1 MKHLVILLGLILF
14 ASPIFAQDIGGD
26 GSFRANK
33 AQLFKTYTT
42 YTASSDDTS
51 GYITI
56 NAPALATSLLLASEV
71 SLIWVSTDSTAAD
84 VNVIATNDYLT
95 TVKFTTYTDSIVVSD
110 SVAAGSNAG
119 TQKVIVLKSPTVN
132 RFPGATRVKVGTVFR
147 AAGQGTT
154 AGRTGKWFV
163 QWVK

>member
-1 MKHLVILLGLILF
+1 MKQLVILLGLLLLT
-14 ASPIFAQDIGGD
+14 SQVYPQDISGGPN
-26 GSFRANK
+26 FRANK
-33 AQLFKTYTT
+33 AQVFKSYAT

-56 NAPALATSLLLASEV
+56 EPPLGTNVLLANEV
-71 SLIWVSTDSTAAD
+71 SLIWVSTDSASAD

-110 SVAAGSNAG
+110 SVAAGLNSG
-119 TQKVIVLKSPTVN
+119 TQKIIVLKSPTIN

-147 AAGQGTT
+147 ATGQGTT

>member
-14 ASPIFAQDIGGD
+14 VTPIFAQDISGD

-42 YTASSDDTS
+42 YTATSDDTS

-56 NAPALATSLLLASEV
+56 NVPSLGTVAFMAQEV
-71 SLIWVSTDSTAAD
+71 ALIWVSTDSAAAD

-95 TVKFTTYTDSIVVSD
+95 TVKFTTYTDSIVASD
-110 SVAAGSNAG
+110 SVAAGNNSG

-132 RFPGATRVKVGTVFR
+132 RFPGATGVKVGTVFR
-147 AAGQGTT
+147 ATGQGTT

-163 QWVK
+163 QWVR

>member
-1 MKHLVILLGLILF
+1 MKYAVILLSLF
-14 ASPIFAQDIGGD
+14 LLASPVLSQDIGG
-26 GSFRANK
+26 GPNFRANK

-56 NAPALATSLLLASEV
+56 EPPFGTSLLLAQEV
-71 SLIWVSTDSTAAD
+71 TLLWVSTDSAAAD
-84 VNVIATNDYLT
+84 VNVLATNDYLT
-95 TVKFTTYTDSIVVSD
+95 TVQFTTYTDSIVVAD
-110 SVAAGSNAG
+110 SVAAGLNAG
-119 TQKVIVLKSPTVN
+119 TEKVIVIKSPTVN
-132 RFPGATRVKVGTVFR
+132 RFPGATRIKVGTVFR
-147 AAGQGTT
+147 ATGQGTT